1 MSKIAAACS
10 QCGKAFSVSPKLL
23 GKKAK
28 CSGCQTVFVV
38 SQSTQRTDQ
47 AAEKRQTV
55 RNSRVAQTKSS
66 IGTKRVPPQQPTN
79 ATVAQTVGPARVSK
93 QKRSAAPPTTA
104 GRSRG
109 LDQNLDANAKIKRL
123 NALLGDASI
132 KTGRVSLLYRI
143 NILLTSF
150 LMLLLPILYL
160 CMVAAVG
167 YLTYYHAVNNGGIV
181 ATVRGR
187 AMIFSGMVYV
197 APIIG
202 GIVLVFFMIKPLL
215 ARPGIGSRKRKIN
228 SKGEPVLCWFVE
240 QICKS
245 VGAPVPRQIY
255 LTHDINASAS
265 FENGMRSALLGRN
278 LTLHIGV
285 PLVGGLNL
293 QQFGG
298 VLAHEFGHFSQGA
311 GMRLSTFIRNINFWF
326 ARVVYD
332 RDQWDEGLAS
342 LVDDDTDF
350 RLAMLVWFAQ
360 LCVFLSRGFLWILMM
375 IGHIASSFLLR
386 QMEFDADKYEVQF
399 AGSDNFKTTSDK
411 LQILGTAYQLMI
423 PSIVNAAIKGKTVK
437 NLPKMITNKAA
448 GLEPKLVR
456 EILDHSH
463 SAKTGLF
470 DSHPS
475 NAQRIERA
483 KRADTEGV
491 FNCNSPATVI
501 FSNFDMTSV
510 SITDD
515 FYRNEFG
522 VTKQTIRNAKRR

>member
-1 MSKIAAACS
+1 MSKFVAACS
-10 QCGKAFSVSPKLL
+10 NCGKTFSVSTALG

-28 CSGCQTVFVV
+28 CNRCQTVFVV
-38 SQSTQRTDQ
+38 SEATDRVDRAQR
-47 AAEKRQTV
+47 K
-55 RNSRVAQTKSS
+55 
-66 IGTKRVPPQQPTN
+66 
-79 ATVAQTVGPARVSK
+79 PAVH
-93 QKRSAAPPTTA
+93 RSAAAQQKTSVKANAITRGDSSQPRTTRSAALARSSLGSGNA
-104 GRSRG
+104 GSPANKG
-109 LDQNLDANAKIKRL
+109 TTDGTHQKLDANSKIKHLKR
-123 NALLGDASI
+123 LLGEASI

-143 NILLTSF
+143 NVLITSL
-150 LMLLLPILYL
+150 LMLLLPIVYV
-160 CMVAAVG
+160 CMIVAVG
-167 YLTYYHAVNNGGIV
+167 YLTYYHAANNAGIIG
-181 ATVRGR
+181 TVRGR
-187 AMIFSGMVYV
+187 AVIITGMVYV

-215 ARPGIGSRKRKIN
+215 ARPGTGSRKRKIN

-240 QICKS
+240 QVCES

-285 PLVGGLNL
+285 PLVGGLSL

-326 ARVVYD
+326 ARVVYE
-332 RDQWDEGLAS
+332 RDAWDEGLAS
-342 LVDDDTDF
+342 LVDEDTDF
-350 RLAMLVWFAQ
+350 RLALLIWFAQ

-399 AGSDNFKTTSDK
+399 AGSDNFKSTSDR
-411 LQILGTAYQLMI
+411 LQILGAAYQLMI
-423 PSIVNAAIKGKTVK
+423 PSIIDAAIKGKTVK
-437 NLPKMITNKAA
+437 NLPKMITNKTA
-448 GLEPKLVR
+448 GLDPKIIR
-456 EILDHSH
+456 EILHHSH
-463 SAKTGLF
+463 TAKTGLF

-475 NAQRIERA
+475 DAQRIERA
-483 KRADTEGV
+483 MRANAEGV
-491 FNCNSPATVI
+491 FKCDAPAALL
-501 FSNFDMTSV
+501 FSNFDLTARG
-510 SITDD
+510 ITDD

-522 VTKQTIRNAKRR
+522 VTKQTIRKAKRR